1 MRPVPEYLV
10 VVVLVL
16 LALAAVL
23 FPLLVGRERYGTE
36 AELDAD
42 VERYRTAL
50 REGTVCRECRA
61 ANPPGSRFCGECGRE
76 LG

>member
-1 MRPVPEYLV
+1 MSEYLV

-23 FPLLVGRERYGTE
+23 FPLVVGRERYGSE

-42 VERYRTAL
+42 LERYRKAL
-50 REGTVCRECRA
+50 REDTLCRHCRE
-61 ANPPGSRFCGECGRE
+61 ANPAGSRFCGQCGRS
-76 LG
+76 LD